1 METIINPKNYQE
13 QYIENLNHCF
23 SDWGGQ
29 NEYHWTFQR
38 KAGNFESD
46 IIIIKD
52 DEGDV
57 IAGSGV
63 TYRKLRT
70 QDHVEIDIGI
80 MTGSWTLPKARGKG
94 CFSKII
100 NISKELCAQKNVP
113 FLTAFVM
120 ENNPSFRRLKDAGSI
135 LIPTSHFISK
145 ETIYPSENQVSETK
159 WKPQY
164 QKELYYK
171 FKNNKSH
178 YLAFDYSVN
187 EFLQQYINRIKNTS
201 LLQIA
206 NNDLAII
213 EEARDIIKVLFF
225 THEDVDS
232 YINNVRSLANW
243 GLKTRSKRLLLFS
256 TKKEISNALDNL
268 GFQKSPGYFTVLNT
282 QDNPDI
288 HEEYFDKIN
297 INAGDKM

>member
-63 TYRKLRT
+63 TYRKLSTR
-70 QDHVEIDIGI
+70 DHDEIDIGI

-94 CFSKII
+94 CFSEII
-100 NISKELCAQKNVP
+100 NISKELCARKAVH

-171 FKNNKSH
+171 FKNNKRH
-178 YLAFDYSVN
+178 CLAFDYTAD
-187 EFLQQYINRIKNTS
+187 EFFKQYIYRIKKTILIQFSSNE
-201 LLQIA
+201 
-206 NNDLAII
+206 LAVI
-213 EEARDIIKVLFF
+213 EETKDIIKVLFI
-225 THEDVDS
+225 TYEDVNS
-232 YINNVRSLANW
+232 YISNVKSLANW

-256 TKKEISNALDNL
+256 TKKEISDALVNL
-268 GFQKSPGYFTVLNT
+268 RFQKSPGYFTVLNT
-282 QDNPDI
+282 QDHPVTR
-288 HEEYFDKIN
+288 ERLFDKIN